1 MAGKRGQNEGSIY
14 KRDDGRWEAKVN
26 LGYVDGKRK
35 RKSIYGETRAEV
47 AAAMLKVQRDVQQ
60 GMAPTVSDRL
70 TVKQFLEQWLADSVK
85 PSVRPRTYDSYHHI
99 VTAHIVPTLGR
110 TPLTK
115 LTPQEVQSLLNQ
127 KGKEDLSPRT
137 VAYIRAVLRIAL
149 NRAMKWGMVSR
160 NVAALAT
167 APKQVHHEVQPLTV
181 AEVKTLIKAIQGDR
195 DEALFLMAAVCGL
208 RKGELLGLRWQD
220 VDMDGG
226 TLTVRYQA
234 QRIEGKKQLVE
245 PKTDKGR
252 RTVGIP
258 VLVLDALRR
267 HRIRQLEERLVAGH
281 YWHDLGMV
289 FPSTIGTIADSA
301 NVTHA
306 FHDALQRAELPRQRF
321 HDLRH
326 LAASLMLAQDV
337 NPKVMQEVLG
347 HSSFDVTM
355 DLYSH
360 LMPAAKKDVAAR
372 MDALLTGTE

>member
-1 MAGKRGQNEGSIY
+1 MAKRGQNEGSIY

-110 TPLTK
+110 TALTK
-115 LTPQEVQSLLNQ
+115 VTPQEVQSLLNQ

-149 NRAMKWGMVSR
+149 NRAMRWGMVSR

-167 APKQVHHEVQPLTV
+167 APKQVRHEVQPLTV
-181 AEVKTLIKAIQGDR
+181 AEVKTLIKAISGDR

-208 RKGELLGLRWQD
+208 RKGELLGLRWRD
-220 VDMDGG
+220 VDIDGG

-245 PKTDKGR
+245 PKTEKGR

-258 VLVLDALRR
+258 MLVIEALKR
-267 HRIRQLEERLVAGH
+267 HRIRQLEERLVAGSH
-281 YWHDLGMV
+281 WHDLGLV

-306 FHDALQRAELPRQRF
+306 FHKALEDAGLPRQRF

-347 HSSFDVTM
+347 HSQMAVTM